1 MRSFSKAGLGAVTA
15 ATMATATFPVIVSS
29 VLAAE
34 LIDRFGIG
42 RAQVG
47 LLVTATALV
56 GALASPFFG
65 RLTDRIGAV
74 AATRNVLAI
83 GMLTLAGLALA
94 PSYPF
99 LVLAALATG
108 IPNGWSNPATNSL
121 IVDNV
126 PAGSR
131 GIVTGVKQSGVQVG
145 TFLGGLLLPVLA
157 VLWDWRI
164 AVLVF
169 LAMPLAGLGGMWGRQ
184 DPVEHENRVE
194 TGHLPIPLPVKW
206 IAVYGTLSGL
216 ATAAVFGFLPL
227 FAEEDQLWSPQAA
240 GFLVAVVG
248 LTGIVARVS
257 WPAASEKRIGHG
269 RTLRILA
276 FLTTVTAVLLT
287 LAALGLV
294 GSWVLIPAAA
304 LLGGGAIAWNAVGM
318 LAVMDF
324 SPPGMVGKGTGIV
337 LLGFL
342 LGLAFGAP
350 LMGFS
355 VDAFGTYVPGWV
367 TVAGLLVACFVIAGR
382 IPDGSTLVDL

>member
-1 MRSFSKAGLGAVTA
+1 M
-15 ATMATATFPVIVSS
+15 
-29 VLAAE
+29 
-34 LIDRFGIG
+34 
-42 RAQVG
+42 
-47 LLVTATALV
+47 
-56 GALASPFFG
+56 
-65 RLTDRIGAV
+65 
-74 AATRNVLAI
+74 
-83 GMLTLAGLALA
+83 
-94 PSYPF
+94 
-99 LVLAALATG
+99 
-108 IPNGWSNPATNSL
+108 
-121 IVDNV
+121 
-126 PAGSR
+126 
-131 GIVTGVKQSGVQVG
+131 
-145 TFLGGLLLPVLA
+145 
-157 VLWDWRI
+157 
-164 AVLVF
+164 
-169 LAMPLAGLGGMWGRQ
+169 
-184 DPVEHENRVE
+184 
-194 TGHLPIPLPVKW
+194 KW

-276 FLTTVTAVLLT
+276 FLTTVTAILLT

-304 LLGGGAIAWNAVGM
+304 LLGSGAIAWNAVGM

-382 IPDGSTLVDL
+382 IPDGSTLVDS